1 MLQAILQIRQTSAL
15 IGIDADPGSY
25 SISQPKA
32 DINITTTP
40 GEWDIQQFKPVLSID
55 QSRAWAAYN
64 GGNML
69 DMNKRIYSG
78 IQELYLQGI
87 AKRVEQGNRMMEF
100 FKQGNTIAEVYGA
113 DTEPNSF
120 PEMRGPASI
129 DNVDIHFET
138 QSPTI
143 NFRPA
148 EVKIQVERHRPDIE
162 YTRGKL
168 DIYMQQ
174 YASIQFIPPEVNV
187 PITSKL

>member
-1 MLQAILQIRQTSAL
+1 MLQSILQIRQTPAL
-15 IGIDADPGSY
+15 IGIDADPGTY

-32 DINITTTP
+32 DVNITTTP
-40 GEWDIQQFKPVLSID
+40 GEWDIQQFKPELTID

-69 DMNKRIYSG
+69 EMNKRIYSG
-78 IQELYLQGI
+78 IQQLYLQGI

-100 FKQGNTIAEVYGA
+100 FKPGNTIAEIYGT

-120 PEMRGPASI
+120 PEMRGPASY

-138 QSPTI
+138 RSPTI

-148 EVKIQVERHRPDIE
+148 EVNIQVERHRPEIE

-174 YASIQFIPPEVNV
+174 YASVQFIPPELNV
-187 PITSKL
+187 